1 MIEIIR
7 HRQEWKP
14 VDRKQQAPVLDGI
27 NNAVRLVDEETGK
40 PVAIQLL
47 LGDIFHNERRWL
59 ARQFNFATKWNDPQT
74 SKALT
79 GASRLNGMR
88 YENRTFG
95 TTAPSPLRQR
105 YGCSYSQFNT
115 AYPEAYAILEQMTRM
130 WWLMFQENMPEAFN
144 LHRSLVDEQINPDWL
159 IGGYGWTSGII
170 NNTAALP
177 YHRDSNN
184 IKGTVSAMLAIRS
197 RVGGGALHLPE
208 YDVTLGI
215 PDGSLTIFDGQD
227 VWHGVTPLVN
237 ERPDAYRY
245 TIVWYTKS
253 GVKECGCAEDEPRRA
268 ASRATQLADARL
280 ANDD

>member
-1 MIEIIR
+1 MIEIVR
-7 HRQEWKP
+7 ERKEWKP
-14 VDRKQQAPVLDGI
+14 ADRKQQAPVLDGI
-27 NNAVRLVDEETGK
+27 QEGVRLVDANTK
-40 PVAIQLL
+40 KTVAVQIL
-47 LGDIFHNERRWL
+47 LGDIFHDERRWL
-59 ARQFNFATKWNDPQT
+59 ARQFHFATKWNDPQT

-105 YGCSYSQFNT
+105 YGCSYSQFNIS
-115 AYPEAYAILEQMTRM
+115 YPEAYKILEQMTRM
-130 WWLMFQENMPEAFN
+130 WWTLFAEYMPEDYAN
-144 LHRSLVDEQINPDWL
+144 HKALVDDQIHPDWL

-184 IKGTVSAMLAIRS
+184 IKGTVSAMLALRS

-208 YDVTLGI
+208 YDLTLGI

-227 VWHGVTPLVN
+227 LWHGVTPLVN

-253 GVKECGCAEDEPRRA
+253 GVKECGCAEDEPKRA
-268 ASRATQLADARL
+268 ASRATALFDARL
-280 ANDD
+280 QQDA